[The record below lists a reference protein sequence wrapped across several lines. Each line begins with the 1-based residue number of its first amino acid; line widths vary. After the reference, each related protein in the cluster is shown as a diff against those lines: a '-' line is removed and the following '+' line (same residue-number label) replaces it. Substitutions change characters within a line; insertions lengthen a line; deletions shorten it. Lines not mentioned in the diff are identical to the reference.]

1 MKQNNLKITI
11 TKQDIEYWESVPNQ
25 YLNPPCT
32 MEYKKFKT
40 VVGMGTSD
48 DYELFRE
55 GDSLYLF
62 TYNDCLNYYG
72 LEIYNLK
79 LELLCDAF
87 FQGTEELPSNF
98 EELCSINQAKIL
110 NDYIY

>member
-25 YLNPPCT
+25 YYSPPCT
-32 MEYKKFKT
+32 MEYKKFKRFI
-40 VVGMGTSD
+40 GMGSGD

-55 GDSLYLF
+55 GQYIYLY
-62 TYNDCLNYYG
+62 TYNSGLDYYG
-72 LEIYNLK
+72 LTVYDLTLEEIG
-79 LELLCDAF
+79 EVF
-87 FQGTEELPSNF
+87 FQGAEELPGNF